1 MKFDI
6 RKIGTDELVYGNKT
20 FTLEWDYQEFLNN
33 FKTYGPG
40 DDPNDE
46 SDEYGTEFDR
56 EYEALVKEGKMTEL
70 IRELGKFYPRKKES
84 N

>member
-1 MKFDI
+1 MMNGEFD
-6 RKIGTDELVYGNKT
+6 E
-20 FTLEWDYQEFLNN
+20 EEEFEGEGEE
-33 FKTYGPG
+33 YM
-40 DDPNDE
+40 DPNDE